1 MKIKHI
7 VVMILSLL
15 AALLLATAVI
25 GTVFYIQSARN
36 GEVEVEELP
45 QSSQLE
51 LGKKFE
57 LQIKCDLPWG
67 QHIANML
74 FTPGKGIIES
84 GEIRITEKKF
94 TRHGTENIISIPLKA
109 YLTGEL
115 SPGTVNITVERPFYQ
130 KGTAKTNI
138 SKALAKINIQAIGV
152 SDSRELPL
160 AGELTQPET
169 NSINIPRLIA
179 IMVIILIALSVLA
192 VWLIKKHRT
201 KLPDI
206 PIWETSL
213 QELGDLKKTADS
225 GERPLTWCV
234 ARLTDVVRKYLTKR
248 FSWHTEQQTT
258 EEFFDSIKGRKTP
271 LTQQQIN
278 YLEDFMK
285 SADLIK
291 FANIRPERN
300 SFDQALENAEDLIRE
315 TAENANHSN
324 STHSEALK

>member
-15 AALLLATAVI
+15 AALLLAAAVI

-36 GEVEVEELP
+36 GEAEVEEQP
-45 QSSQLE
+45 PPSQLE
-51 LGKKFE
+51 LGKKFD
-57 LQIKCDLPWG
+57 LQVKCVLPWG
-67 QHIANML
+67 QHISNML
-74 FTPGKGIIES
+74 FTPGEGMIDSGPITVTKKRYTRSGI
-84 GEIRITEKKF
+84 
-94 TRHGTENIISIPLKA
+94 ENIISIPLKA

-115 SPGTVNITVERPFYQ
+115 APGTLNITVERPFYK
-130 KGTAKTNI
+130 KGT
-138 SKALAKINIQAIGV
+138 SKAHISSDMAKVTIHTLDV

-160 AGELTQPET
+160 AGELTQPEA

-179 IMVIILIALSVLA
+179 IIVIILIALSVLA
-192 VWLIKKHRT
+192 VWLIKKLCKKT
-201 KLPDI
+201 PDI
-206 PIWETSL
+206 PIWTVSL
-213 QELGDLKKTADS
+213 QDLNDLKKVADT

-248 FSWHTEQQTT
+248 FTWHTEQQTT
-258 EEFFDSIKGRKTP
+258 EEFFDSIKGKKTP

-315 TAENANHSN
+315 TAADANHSQ
-324 STHSEALK
+324 STHSEVRQ